1 MSAANEMRKRF
12 AKAMLAIGALF
23 LLFAVFANSGWG
35 LFALPFGGLVFA
47 SGAIKH
53 LSVTIIDGDPWLVRL
68 ISHLS
73 EPVWDGEIVHTDGD
87 EYKIRYNFGEKRS
100 PRFIAS
106 DVCTAVGR
114 PPPAKDASQWGGVP
128 LLREGKYV
136 YFSEADVQTYLVLRA
151 VKNHAA
157 NRLLLLIRNDVL
169 RKVEKQREDEKR
181 YEQEQG

>member
-12 AKAMLAIGALF
+12 AKTMLAIGALF

-47 SGAIKH
+47 SGAIMY
-53 LSVTIIDGDPWLVRL
+53 LSVSIIDGVPWLVRL

-87 EYKIRYNFGEKRS
+87 EYKIRYDFGDRGS

-106 DVCTAVGR
+106 DVCTAVGT
-114 PPPAKDASQWGGVP
+114 PAPTKDALQWSGVS
-128 LLREGKYV
+128 LSREGKYA
-136 YFSEADVQTYLVLRA
+136 YFGEAEVQTYLALRA
-151 VKNHAA
+151 VRNHAA
-157 NRLLLLIRNDVL
+157 RRLLLHIRNDVL
-169 RKVEKQREDEKR
+169 RKVEKRREDEKR